1 MNLALVVC
9 SWNES
14 KLPRRRM
21 QLRTTL
27 WMRILI
33 LLRVEWMVISAWKT
47 SGSISITTLCNLLLV
62 CSILDCLLVLAMKN
76 YVAHTRKQCYKQ
88 TPFHRKKKSHLLSN
102 FYHSSQNKISSLP
115 HKKHRSNTT
124 AQSSLPFSTTNL
136 NQY

>member
-1 MNLALVVC
+1 MNLALIVC

-21 QLRTTL
+21 QLQTAL

-33 LLRVEWMVISAWKT
+33 LLRVEWMMIFVWKT

-76 YVAHTRKQCYKQ
+76 YVALQGSNATNKSH
-88 TPFHRKKKSHLLSN
+88 FIGKKKSHLLSN
-102 FYHSSQNKISSLP
+102 FYHSSQNKNSSLP
-115 HKKHRSNTT
+115 HKKHWSSTT